1 MKKKGVVI
9 LFNIFM
15 IFSAA
20 GLGYSETGKVAVAA
34 KASSLGLG
42 AELTA
47 GITQTINGRIGFNA
61 FEYDYDGTE
70 GDVEYEFT
78 LNLFSVSALLD
89 WHPFDSGFRITGGA
103 LYNGNDVDAEGKP
116 TNGSYKIGD
125 ETYTAEDVGTLT
137 ANFDVDDVAPYIGI
151 GWGNAVS
158 KDKRWSFVFDL
169 GVIYQGSPEVT
180 LSANG
185 TLANDPTFSAELEKE
200 RRELEDDLDSYKYY
214 PVIAF
219 GVSYKF

>member
-9 LFNIFM
+9 LFSILLIF
-15 IFSAA
+15 FAT
-20 GLGYSETGKVAVAA
+20 GLGYAETGRFAVAA

-47 GITQTINGRIGFNA
+47 GVTQTINGRLGFNA
-61 FEYDYDGTE
+61 FTYDYDGTE
-70 GDVEYEFT
+70 SDVEYEFT
-78 LNLFSVSALLD
+78 LNLLTVSALLD
-89 WHPFDSGFRITGGA
+89 WHPFDSGFRITGGV
-103 LYNGNDVDAEGKP
+103 LYNGNDVDAEGKR
-116 TNGSYKIGD
+116 TNLSYTIGD
-125 ETYTAEDVGTLT
+125 VTYTAAEIGTLT
-137 ANFDVDDVAPYIGI
+137 GTIDVNSVAPYIGI
-151 GWGNAVS
+151 GWGNAVG
-158 KDKRWSFVFDL
+158 KDKKWSFVFDL
-169 GVIYQGSPEVT
+169 GVIYQGSPEVA

-185 TLANDPTFSAELEKE
+185 TLSSDATFLTELEKE